1 VGPTAIECLPEL
13 LGWFPHLTLLR
24 LGSDSPSW
32 VVAALAASM
41 WRVPRLDTVD
51 MSTAECY
58 GVEERRP
65 VRVAPLDATAYIDLA
80 SAVAS
85 ATAAGS
91 GRCRLLTFLLSP
103 LYPYAHLERLVEHV
117 GYHVPDSTIKWVLP
131 LASACADAAAA
142 AALALDDGDE

>member
-58 GVEERRP
+58 GVEERRTA
-65 VRVAPLDATAYIDLA
+65 RVAPLDATAYIDLA

-91 GRCRLLTFLLSP
+91 GRWRLSTFLLSP
-103 LYPYAHLERLVEHV
+103 LYSYAHLERLVEHV
-117 GYHVPDSTIKWVLP
+117 GYHVPDCTIKWVLP

-142 AALALDDGDE
+142 LALDDGDE